1 MRMAVR
7 RAHTLRMIAA
17 RRVLTGSLLVAMSL
31 VAAACGDDSSSSEPV
46 DAVSVAQLQGN
57 AYELV
62 GATGIEVPAGSALKM
77 TFAATN
83 LSITGGCNTMTGG
96 WRIESNRL
104 ILPRLAQ
111 TSMACDEALMNFDAQ
126 IAQTVGGQPV
136 ITVTSDQMTLLKDSV
151 TLNFR
156 ESVRADDVPL
166 EGTPWTVTGTLE
178 GDATASLDT
187 APATLLFNNGTL
199 ELFAGCNTGSGS
211 YTATDTTIEFGAI
224 AITKMACEEAAT
236 TLETT
241 VLEVLQGSRTYDIEG
256 TKLTIAADDGTGLT
270 LTSAP

>member
-1 MRMAVR
+1 
-7 RAHTLRMIAA
+7 MITA
-17 RRVLTGSLLVAMSL
+17 RRVLTGSLLVAMAL

-46 DAVSVAQLQGN
+46 DTVAVAQLQGN
-57 AYELV
+57 TYELV
-62 GATGIEVPAGSALKM
+62 GATGITVPDGSALTM

-83 LSITGGCNTMTGG
+83 LAITGGCNDMSGG

-104 ILPRLAQ
+104 MVPRLAQ
-111 TSMACDEALMNFDAQ
+111 TNKACDDALMTFDAQ
-126 IAQTVGGQPV
+126 IAQTVGNQPV

-156 ESVRADDVPL
+156 QSARVEDVPL
-166 EGTPWTVTGTLE
+166 EGTQWTVTGTLQ

-187 APATLLFNNGTL
+187 EPATLLFNNGTL

-224 AITKMACEEAAT
+224 ATTKKACEGPAT

-241 VLEVLQGSRTYDIEG
+241 VLGVLQGTRTYDIEG